1 MCVCVCVCARARV
14 LMVKCWRVCTLQAAQ
29 AVEAAEAAGAAKAAE
44 EEAAK
49 KVRMQ
54 SMSQIFHVWKCV
66 PLVMF
71 WRACTS

>member
-1 MCVCVCVCARARV
+1 MCVCVCV
-14 LMVKCWRVCTLQAAQ
+14 LMVKCWRACTLQAAQ
-29 AVEAAEAAGAAKAAE
+29 DVEAAEAAGAAKAAE

-66 PLVMF
+66 P
-71 WRACTS
+71 